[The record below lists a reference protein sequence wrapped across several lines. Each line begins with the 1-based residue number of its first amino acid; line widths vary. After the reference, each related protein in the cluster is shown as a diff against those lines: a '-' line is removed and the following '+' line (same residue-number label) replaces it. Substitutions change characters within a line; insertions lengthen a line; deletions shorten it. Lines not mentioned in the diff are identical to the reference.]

1 MARWRLTEPH
11 YILTDPDTIWERLET
26 DINTGR
32 QVRKQYVV
40 PAYFHHEIES
50 DWTDKNERAVI
61 VCDGHNP
68 GKGDIIFK
76 GEPTPGMKA
85 LDDEAIAIS
94 AKFEKKWNIPDN
106 IKWGDGQYSSA
117 LADHFVQEQERVNMR
132 MSQVTEQNTRNLEE
146 YMKAQGLQQ
155 AQVIK
160 ILEMLAAGKANGER
174 NGEEGSAGEN
184 YKRPAGGVRRRG
196 RPFGSRRT
204 QGARPGR
211 PRLAQ
216 PGEAAGDRPEERGG
230 DTAEPSPAGSTETL

>member
-40 PAYFHHEIES
+40 PAYFHHGIES
-50 DWTDKNERAVI
+50 DWTDKEARAVI

-85 LDDEAIAIS
+85 LDDEAIAIT

-160 ILEMLAAGKANGER
+160 ILEMLASKANGEKD
-174 NGEEGSAGEN
+174 GEEGSAGQDN
-184 YKRPAGGVRRRG
+184 QRLAGAVRRRG
-196 RPFGSRRT
+196 RRFGYRGT
-204 QGARPGR
+204 QGRRPGR
-211 PRLAQ
+211 PRRVEQSAETGA
-216 PGEAAGDRPEERGG
+216 PAEERGG
-230 DTAEPSPAGSTETL
+230 GDVDPGAAGGTTP